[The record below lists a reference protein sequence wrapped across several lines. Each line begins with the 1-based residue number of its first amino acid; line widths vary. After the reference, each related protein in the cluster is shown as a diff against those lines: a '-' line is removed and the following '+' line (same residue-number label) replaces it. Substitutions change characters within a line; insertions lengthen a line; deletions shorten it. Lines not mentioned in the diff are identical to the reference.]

1 MFVFHV
7 AILLDIV
14 DNEDLMYEDSS
25 QPGQPPVA
33 VIAPDER
40 RHKVKGTGL
49 WWGESWGFDFTTR
62 TADGE
67 AIGGF
72 TRIVVYP
79 RQQKCW
85 FWAGI
90 VGESRSYVLCRDHDI
105 ALPTTS
111 VLELRGGSLWTHAI
125 CETPLEHWTVAM
137 EAYAL
142 SFDDPFEAWR
152 TEQGDRVGLAF
163 DLEWESLKPAEFT
176 SSVHLG
182 STRYD
187 VPCEVNGVLQVGND
201 EWTIAGTGSRHHEW
215 GMLDWSSV
223 APYQRGNGLLTRD
236 SRFIAEAPLQIETSI
251 ETSNAYLAATKRL
264 LFTLE
269 ETVGNSPS
277 LSWVEAVAN

>member
-1 MFVFHV
+1 MADGSHPQQVT
-7 AILLDIV
+7 A
-14 DNEDLMYEDSS
+14 
-25 QPGQPPVA
+25 A
-33 VIAPDER
+33 DER
-40 RHKVKGTGL
+40 RHKAEGTSA
-49 WWGESWGFDFTTR
+49 WWGESWGFDFATR

-72 TRIVVYP
+72 TRIAVYP

-90 VGESRSYVLCRDHDI
+90 VGENRAYVLCRDHDL
-105 ALPTTS
+105 ALPTTP

-152 TEQGDRVGLAF
+152 SEHGDRIGLAF
-163 DLEWESLKPAEFT
+163 DLEWETLNTAARF
-176 SSVHLG
+176 SSSAHVS

-187 VPCEVNGVLQVGND
+187 VPCEVNGILQVGDD
-201 EWTIAGTGSRHHEW
+201 EWTIAATGSRHHEW
-215 GMLDWSSV
+215 GILDWSAV
-223 APYQRGNGLLTRD
+223 GPYRRENGSMSEGSMVDTSTVEASTVEGNTE
-236 SRFIAEAPLQIETSI
+236 FVAEAPLQIETS
-251 ETSNAYLAATKRL
+251 ETTTKRL

-269 ETVGNSPS
+269 QPLDNNPAMRWREA
-277 LSWVEAVAN
+277 LVEPFIDSQDG